1 MGDKATIRDARERA
15 LAALCD
21 AESRH
26 ADPMEALEESWR
38 AERIPPEPAVAE
50 FAEDLVVG
58 VWWNR
63 PELDGKLEAV
73 GDGWSVAALSPTVR
87 NLLRLAAFELGNYPD
102 ARDLVIAEA
111 GALARGTG
119 DDSSAGFVAGV
130 LGRLPRSIGADAS
143 KLKGLGRSVTAGF
156 IQCLEAVQLEAT
168 PPPEELERL
177 CREVN
182 QLWTLE
188 GRFEL
193 RMEVFR
199 EGVLVNRRPV
209 RLDPLFGAGR
219 ITLEL
224 NRHGLSGVCLQ
235 RALRDAGEVEQLLA
249 LLGPGQRAADPSEGR
264 TRGPW
269 ELWFL
274 E

>member
-15 LAALCD
+15 LAALCQ
-21 AESRH
+21 AEGRY
-26 ADPMEALEESWR
+26 AEPVEALEESWR
-38 AERIPPEPAVAE
+38 SERVPPDPAVAE

-63 PELDGKLEAV
+63 PELDAKVEAV
-73 GDGWSVAALSPTVR
+73 GDGWSVAGLSPFVR
-87 NLLRLAAFELGNYPD
+87 NLLRLAAFEMGDYPE

-119 DDSSAGFVAGV
+119 DEPSAGFVAGV

-143 KLKGLGRSVTAGF
+143 KLKGLGRSITAGF
-156 IQCLEAVQLEAT
+156 IQCLEAAQLET
-168 PPPEELERL
+168 TLPPEDLERL
-177 CREVN
+177 CGELN

-224 NRHGLSGVCLQ
+224 NRHGLSGVCLE
-235 RALRDAGEVEQLLA
+235 RPLRDPGELETLLA
-249 LLGPGQRAADPSEGR
+249 LLGPGQRAADPRDGR

-269 ELWFL
+269 KLWFL